1 MASAAPPIRY
11 GRLIYT
17 WINDRNGYGKL
28 RPAVIITPDDE
39 IAEATPLV
47 VMAVTTTFPDPPP
60 AACVALP
67 WHPNTHPVTRLRQRS
82 AAVVDWLAR
91 IEPGDITGFG
101 GDGPRKTMYQIEA
114 KLRGM

>member
-1 MASAAPPIRY
+1 VARAAPPIHY

-17 WINDRNGYGKL
+17 WIKDRNGHGKL

-39 IAEATPLV
+39 IAGSTPLV
-47 VMAVTTTFPDPPP
+47 VMAVTTTFADPPP

-67 WHPNTHPVTRLRQRS
+67 WHPKGHPVTRLRQRS

-91 IEPGDITGFG
+91 IERRDISGFG
-101 GDGPRKTMYQIEA
+101 GDVPRTTMYQIEA
-114 KLRGM
+114 KLRSM